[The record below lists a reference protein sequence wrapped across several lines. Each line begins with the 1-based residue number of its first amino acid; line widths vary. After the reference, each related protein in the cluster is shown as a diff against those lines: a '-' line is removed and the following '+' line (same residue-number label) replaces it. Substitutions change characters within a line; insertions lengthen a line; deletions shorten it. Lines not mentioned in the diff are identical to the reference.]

1 MKNCTY
7 CSRPANTKVTVRD
20 DYGRVHDIF
29 ACDEHAKS
37 FEESQKEKCRGK
49 KNLFPVLKI
58 SGDDDSA
65 MVWMEKS
72 S

>member
-1 MKNCTY
+1 MQTCAK
-7 CSRPANTKVTVRD
+7 CSRPANTKTVERD
-20 DYGRVHDIF
+20 DYGRVHDVF
-29 ACDEHAKS
+29 VCDDHEH
-37 FEESQKEKCRGK
+37 GK